1 MLDSSREDTLFG
13 VGNVVLPVY
22 LLPVSPLR
30 FNRIAKIRNWLDV
43 SVVYCIIGLLPLGT
57 NIIKTLCL

>member
-30 FNRIAKIRNWLDV
+30 FNRFAKTRNWLDV
-43 SVVYCIIGLLPLGT
+43 SVAYCI
-57 NIIKTLCL
+57 